1 MKDIHIG
8 NENDRR
14 LAHLRMTKT
23 EFGRKIG
30 VKQQNVHRILE
41 SKSIDTEKLQ
51 VISDVLGFNFF
62 SLYVDDTSPMTIA
75 AGDSAVAAINSDV
88 KSIDV
93 NVLRERLK
101 NMELVLAEKE
111 RMIQYL
117 LQNGNN
123 IR

>member
-8 NENDRR
+8 NEIARR

-88 KSIDV
+88 KSIDG

>member
-8 NENDRR
+8 NEIDRR

-62 SLYVDDTSPMTIA
+62 TLYVDDTSPMTIA
-75 AGDSAVAAINSDV
+75 AGDSAGAAINSDV
-88 KSIDV
+88 KSIDG

-101 NMELVLAEKE
+101 NTELVLAEKE

>member
-8 NENDRR
+8 NEIDRR

-75 AGDSAVAAINSDV
+75 AGDTAVAPINSDV

>member
-8 NENDRR
+8 NEIDRR